1 MLTVCIAWKWYP
13 FALGLAL
20 GFFGLLRPQEVL
32 NVRVK
37 HLLLRP
43 CVAELILRANCWM
56 EGRRSSGKGGTLCY
70 ATWACHQMSNKES
83 HRPH

>member
-37 HLLLRP
+37 HLLLPSKTLDIPTRMF
-43 CVAELILRANCWM
+43 VLL
-56 EGRRSSGKGGTLCY
+56 GKTKT
-70 ATWACHQMSNKES
+70 A
-83 HRPH
+83 